1 MTVGDCL
8 VEYPDSPFLEI
19 VQEAGIRSAVAEPL
33 NARDIMI
40 GVLYAHSQTPDKFG
54 EEGRQLLSKIEAGRM
69 EVHSTNFDLEPWLD
83 VCLRTVEPP
92 VKSERLRRTNE
103 MEPGLPPLLTGQ
115 EGLQQV
121 RAVRPLA
128 ITLDILMPQKDGRQ
142 ILHELK
148 ANAVAWDIPVIV
160 LSIIDNK
167 DLGYRLG
174 AFDYLLNPFDREAIL
189 AALAHISPQQGGLLV
204 VDGDPQLVGLVRQL
218 LEGEPYEVVTA
229 TDGQEALKAIAQKRP
244 DIILLD
250 LLMPEMDGFAVIE
263 HLQQDPQS
271 RQIPV
276 IVLTAKTLT
285 AAVIQKRGLD
295 RDTPIQEL
303 RGLLQS
309 YRRPTAKG

>member
-1 MTVGDCL
+1 
-8 VEYPDSPFLEI
+8 
-19 VQEAGIRSAVAEPL
+19 
-33 NARDIMI
+33 
-40 GVLYAHSQTPDKFG
+40 
-54 EEGRQLLSKIEAGRM
+54 M
-69 EVHSTNFDLEPWLD
+69 EVHSTNFDLEPLLD